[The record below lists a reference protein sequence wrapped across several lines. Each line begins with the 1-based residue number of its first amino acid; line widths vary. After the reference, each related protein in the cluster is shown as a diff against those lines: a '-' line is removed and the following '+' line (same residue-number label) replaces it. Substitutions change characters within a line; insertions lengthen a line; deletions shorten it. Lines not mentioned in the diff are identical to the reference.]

1 MSFPKYPAYKE
12 SGVEWIREVPLGWK
26 LERLKCSVLE
36 CKNGVWGQDPQFD
49 EDDITCVRV
58 ADFDREKLNVS
69 PLSLTV
75 RNIKQKDTIGREVEF
90 GDLLIEKS
98 GGGEKQPVG
107 CVVFYS
113 LNYKSVCSNFIARIK
128 TSNLFLNKYLLY
140 VHKFLYDSG
149 VTVRSIKQTSGIQ
162 NLDQNSYLNEKIPV
176 PSLPEQQA
184 IASFLDR
191 ECGKIDGLIAEQER
205 LIALLAEKRQAVISH
220 AVTKG
225 LNPNAPM
232 KDSGIPWIGMVPEG
246 WEITKIK
253 RICSLVT
260 GITPPSN
267 DVENYSEDGFPWINP
282 ADLQEIERPSFAH
295 KYLSQ
300 KGKEYIRTLPEESIL
315 VCCIGTIG
323 KFGYIDSPAST
334 NQQITSLIPDCMMCP
349 QFLLYLVAT
358 LKAAMENVATGNVL
372 KILNSERLGNIDVS
386 IPSFDTQREI
396 SFFIQKE
403 CQEISSLEKEVEA
416 SITLLKERRAA
427 LISAAVTGKIDVR
440 AQSKA
445 LAA

>member
-1 MSFPKYPAYKE
+1 MSFPRYPAYKN
-12 SGVEWIREVPLGWK
+12 SGIEWIGEIPVGWK
-26 LERLKCSVLE
+26 IVSLKDVLSVTNGFPFDSKNFSLDKGSPLVRIRDINSE
-36 CKNGVWGQDPQFD
+36 CTELHYDGDIIQSALIDSSDILIGMDGDFNVGRWRGNGYALLNQRVC
-49 EDDITCVRV
+49 CVRGKSYIRNYIEYV
-58 ADFDREKLNVS
+58 L
-69 PLSLTV
+69 PLPLKIINDVTYSTTV
-75 RNIKQKDTIGREVEF
+75 KHLSSKTVENIRLAVPEEIIEQK
-90 GDLLIEKS
+90 
-98 GGGEKQPVG
+98 
-107 CVVFYS
+107 
-113 LNYKSVCSNFIARIK
+113 
-128 TSNLFLNKYLLY
+128 
-140 VHKFLYDSG
+140 
-149 VTVRSIKQTSGIQ
+149 
-162 NLDQNSYLNEKIPV
+162 
-176 PSLPEQQA
+176 A
-184 IASFLDR
+184 IANFLDR
-191 ECGKIDGLIAEQER
+191 ECGKIDALIAEQER

-300 KGKEYIRTLPEESIL
+300 KGKEYIRILPENSIL

-323 KFGYIDSPAST
+323 KFGYIDSIAST
-334 NQQITSLIPDCMMCP
+334 NQQITSLISEDMICS
-349 QFLLYLVAT
+349 QFLLYLVAA
-358 LKAAMENVATGNVL
+358 LREAMENAATGNVL

-386 IPSFDTQREI
+386 IPSFDVQQKI

-403 CQEISSLEKEVEA
+403 CQKISSLEKEVEA
-416 SITLLKERRAA
+416 SIVLLKERRAA

-445 LAA
+445 LTA